1 MCVGHAPD
9 FFLSLCALTDPMI
22 ASPHLARAAHSNRP
36 IPRQVGLTDL
46 SSVSELDD
54 VQRRALCRLYRAL
67 AELKGVDAANP
78 SEAAELK
85 ARAAMEGVGLVIDL
99 PPAGGVPWSSLPLSS
114 SSSSSSA
121 GGSLSAEESATLA
134 LANAAESVIGATFGA
149 ESPDDDEDRVR
160 EDGEEVV
167 TVAAPPPPPPPPRLP
182 PSPRPPLTYVMLLRG
197 LFDTQRDE
205 ALALMGGGGG
215 DLLKG
220 MAVRRLPQA
229 VAPVLRMVANLR
241 GICAHLVRRFDNFPR
256 KRQQKNFFARCASC
270 VFPCSR

>member
-1 MCVGHAPD
+1 M
-9 FFLSLCALTDPMI
+9 
-22 ASPHLARAAHSNRP
+22 
-36 IPRQVGLTDL
+36 QVGLTDL

-67 AELKGVDAANP
+67 AELKGVDAVNP

-99 PPAGGVPWSSLPLSS
+99 PPAGGIPWSSLPPAA
-114 SSSSSSA
+114 A
-121 GGSLSAEESATLA
+121 GGLSAEESATLA
-134 LANAAESVIGATFGA
+134 LANAAESAIDTTFGA
-149 ESPDDDEDRVR
+149 DSPGNEEDGIGDDGE
-160 EDGEEVV
+160 GEEV
-167 TVAAPPPPPPPPRLP
+167 AAAAAATPPLPRLP

-220 MAVRRLPQA
+220 MAIRRLPQA

-241 GICAHLVRRFDNFPR
+241 GICGHLVRRTGLPP
-256 KRQQKNFFARCASC
+256 KREWVLFAAEESMYGACFYALDDDDEYLLGHG
-270 VFPCSR
+270 VSRRR